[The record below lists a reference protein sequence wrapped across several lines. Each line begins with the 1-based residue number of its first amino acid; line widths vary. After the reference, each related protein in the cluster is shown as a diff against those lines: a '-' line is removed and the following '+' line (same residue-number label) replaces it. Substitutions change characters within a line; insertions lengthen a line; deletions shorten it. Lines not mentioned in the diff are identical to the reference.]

1 MASTA
6 PGLVVRDGTLV
17 VTGALTFSTVDVA
30 VYERS
35 RALVGDAAVQA
46 VDLSGVSA
54 ADSAGLALL
63 IEWQSVAR
71 AGGRSLALRGVPA
84 GLRAIADI
92 SDVEQLIQME
102 EAAAR

>member
-1 MASTA
+1 MASA
-6 PGLVVRDGTLV
+6 DPGLVVRDGTLV
-17 VTGALTFSTVDVA
+17 VTGALTFSTVDAA

-35 RALVGDAAVQA
+35 RALVGDAHVQV

-71 AGGRSLALRGVPA
+71 ASGRSLALRSVPV

-92 SDVEQLIQME
+92 SDVEQLIGME
-102 EAAAR
+102 ASAP

>member
-1 MASTA
+1 MAA
-6 PGLVVRDGTLV
+6 DDPGFTVRDGTLV
-17 VTGALTFSTVDVA
+17 VTGALTFSTVDAA

-35 RALVGDAAVQA
+35 RALVGDADVQA

-63 IEWQSVAR
+63 IEWQSTAR
-71 AGGRSLALRGVPA
+71 ARGGVLVLHSVPA

-92 SDVEQLIQME
+92 SEVEQLIGM